1 MISLAFSLSVTFAKT
16 LRNHGDNVH
25 FKGYRV

>member
-1 MISLAFSLSVTFAKT
+1 MILLAFPLSVTFVKI